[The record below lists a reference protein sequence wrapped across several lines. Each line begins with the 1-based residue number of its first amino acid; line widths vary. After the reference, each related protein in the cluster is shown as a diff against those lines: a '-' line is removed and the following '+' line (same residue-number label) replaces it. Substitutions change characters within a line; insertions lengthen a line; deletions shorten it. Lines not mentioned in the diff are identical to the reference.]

1 MVEKLSRYMQSSG
14 KTYQDHYA
22 TLLHW
27 YEQDKDKLTHKGL
40 NKKMNYDVGE
50 SL

>member
-1 MVEKLSRYMQSSG
+1 MIEKLSRYMQSSG

-27 YEQDKDKLTHKGL
+27 YEKDEEELRKKQMIKAKLRRLK
-40 NKKMNYDVGE
+40 NI
-50 SL
+50 